1 MKKFLA
7 SILVVSIFATLLF
20 SGCGKPVAPEDA
32 FVAPENYVS
41 VVQIT
46 INPTANLYLDADNV
60 VLAVEYVNV
69 DAKECYSKVESEIVG
84 KNLDAAVNVVV
95 STAQQDGY
103 FAENKAVTID
113 LVETKT
119 EEKKAEVLNT
129 ATASVKAVLTEK
141 NIQAEVKLS
150 EASQKVVEDKAA
162 ADKAAADKAAA
173 DKAAADKAAA
183 DKAAADKAAADKAAA
198 DKAAA
203 DKAAADKAAADKA
216 AADKA
221 AKEKELKNPQK
232 NLKKNVDYCMFEL
245 GETDETM
252 TIISIKFKDNGEYS
266 IGLAPL
272 LNDPYGEGEYYIYNG
287 NKYYFAGGGA
297 GSGGTYTTTTERI
310 ILSGGESMEFSLTTD
325 GQIKLEVLNEQNEHF
340 AVGDLLK
347 IVSEGATVTVK

>member
-1 MKKFLA
+1 MKKLIA
-7 SILVVSIFATLLF
+7 SVLIICLLGTMLL
-20 SGCGKPVAPEDA
+20 SGCGKAVEPEQP
-32 FVAPENYVS
+32 FTPPENYVS

-46 INPTANLYLDADNV
+46 INPTANLYLDAEDV
-60 VLAVEYVNV
+60 VLAVEYVNT
-69 DAKECYSKVESEIVG
+69 DAAECYQKVENEIVG
-84 KNLDAAVNVVV
+84 KKLEAAVNVVV
-95 STAQQDGY
+95 STAEQDGY

-113 LVETKT
+113 LVEAKN
-119 EEKKAEVLNT
+119 EEVKAEILNI
-129 ATASVKAVLTEK
+129 ATASAKAVLTEK
-141 NIQAEVKLS
+141 KIEAEVKLS
-150 EASQKVVEDKAA
+150 EASQKVVD
-162 ADKAAADKAAA
+162 

-232 NLKKNVDYCMFEL
+232 NLKKNVEYCMFEL

-252 TIISIKFKDNGEYS
+252 TIISIIFRDNGTYS

-287 NKYYFAGGGA
+287 NKYYVAGGGA

-325 GQIKLEVLNEQNEHF
+325 GQIKLEIINEQNGHF

>member
-1 MKKFLA
+1 MKKLIA
-7 SILVVSIFATLLF
+7 SVLIICLLGTMLL
-20 SGCGKPVAPEDA
+20 SGCGKAVEPEQP
-32 FVAPENYVS
+32 FTPPENYVS

-46 INPTANLYLDADNV
+46 INPTANLYLDAEDV
-60 VLAVEYVNV
+60 VLAVEYVNT
-69 DAKECYSKVESEIVG
+69 DAAECYQKVENEIVG
-84 KNLDAAVNVVV
+84 KKLEAAVNVVV
-95 STAQQDGY
+95 STAEQDGY

-113 LVETKT
+113 LVEAKN
-119 EEKKAEVLNT
+119 EEVKAEILNT
-129 ATASVKAVLTEK
+129 ATASAKAVLAEK
-141 NIQAEVKLS
+141 KIEAEVKLS
-150 EASQKVVEDKAA
+150 EASQKVVD
-162 ADKAAADKAAA
+162 

-232 NLKKNVDYCMFEL
+232 NLKKNVEYCMFEL
-245 GETDETM
+245 GETDEIM

-287 NKYYFAGGGA
+287 NKYYVAGGGA

-325 GQIKLEVLNEQNEHF
+325 GQIKLEIINEQNEHF

-347 IVSEGATVTVK
+347 IVSAGATVTVK

>member
-1 MKKFLA
+1 MKKLIA
-7 SILVVSIFATLLF
+7 SVLIICLLGTMLL
-20 SGCGKPVAPEDA
+20 SGCGKPAEPEQP
-32 FVAPENYVS
+32 FTPPENYVS

-46 INPTANLYLDADNV
+46 INPTANLYLDANEV

-69 DAKECYSKVESEIVG
+69 DAKNCYEKVETEIVG
-84 KNLDAAVNVVV
+84 KKLDAAVNVVV
-95 STAQQDGY
+95 TTAEQDGY

-113 LVETKT
+113 LVETKN
-119 EEKKAEVLNT
+119 EEKKIEVLNT
-129 ATASVKAVLTEK
+129 ATASAKAVLTEK
-141 NIQAEVKLS
+141 NIAAEVKLS
-150 EASQKVVEDKAA
+150 EASQKVVD
-162 ADKAAADKAAA
+162 DR
-173 DKAAADKAAA
+173 AAA

-232 NLKKNVDYCMFEL
+232 NLKKNVEYCMFEL
-245 GETDETM
+245 GETDEIM

-287 NKYYFAGGGA
+287 NKYYVAGGGA

-325 GQIKLEVLNEQNEHF
+325 GKLKLEKINEQNEHF

-347 IVSEGATVTVK
+347 IVSVGDTVTVK

>member
-1 MKKFLA
+1 MKKLIA
-7 SILVVSIFATLLF
+7 GILIICLMGSMLL
-20 SGCGKPVAPEDA
+20 SGCGKPAEPA
-32 FVAPENYVS
+32 QTFTPPENYVS

-46 INPTANLYLDADNV
+46 INPTANLYLDANEV

-69 DAKECYSKVESEIVG
+69 DAKNCYEKVETEIVG
-84 KNLDAAVNVVV
+84 KKLDAAVNVVV
-95 STAQQDGY
+95 TTAEQDGY

-113 LVETKT
+113 LVETKN
-119 EEKKAEVLNT
+119 EEKKIEVLNT
-129 ATASVKAVLTEK
+129 ATASAKAVLTEK
-141 NIQAEVKLS
+141 NIAAEVKLS
-150 EASQKVVEDKAA
+150 EASQKVVDDKAA

-203 DKAAADKAAADKA
+203 EA
-216 AADKA
+216 A

-232 NLKKNVDYCMFEL
+232 NLKKNVEYCMFEL
-245 GETDETM
+245 GETDEIM

-287 NKYYFAGGGA
+287 NKYYVAGGGA

-325 GQIKLEVLNEQNEHF
+325 GNIKLEVLNEQNGHF
-340 AVGDLLK
+340 AVGDVLK
-347 IVSEGATVTVK
+347 IVSVGDTVTVK

>member
-1 MKKFLA
+1 MQKGERVMKKFLA

-46 INPTANLYLDADNV
+46 INPTANLYLDAENV
-60 VLAVEYVNV
+60 VLAIEYVNV

-113 LVETKT
+113 LVETKA
-119 EEKKAEVLNT
+119 EEKKVEVLNT
-129 ATASVKAVLTEK
+129 ATASAKAVLTEK

-150 EASQKVVEDKAA
+150 EASQKVVD
-162 ADKAAADKAAA
+162 
-173 DKAAADKAAA
+173 DKAAA

-232 NLKKNVDYCMFEL
+232 NLKKNVDYSMFKPT
-245 GETDETM
+245 ETDEM
-252 TIISIKFKDNGEYS
+252 IKGVHFVFRDNGEFVCSMPPY
-266 IGLAPL
+266 

-287 NKYYFAGGGA
+287 KKYYLSGGG
-297 GSGGTYTTTTERI
+297 GDGGTYTTTTDRI
-310 ILSGGESMEFSLTTD
+310 ILSGGMNMELSLTVD
-325 GQIKLEVLNEQNEHF
+325 GKLKVEKMNEPDDMIK
-340 AVGDLLK
+340 VGDILE
-347 IVSEGATVTVK
+347 IVNEGATVTLR